1 MGHRLSKIYTRTGDE
16 GTTGMADGSR
26 VDKNTT
32 RIRTIGEVDELNACI
47 GLLLSEEITE
57 IITATLTNVQNSL
70 FDLGAE
76 LAVPGTVIISK
87 EDVMELENSL
97 DDLNRDLEP
106 LKEFILP
113 GGSRAA
119 ATCHL
124 ARTICRRAEREFVGL
139 SKEEETSPSSLMYL
153 NRLSDY
159 LFVAARTLNKY
170 AGNPDVLWESKPK
183 I

>member
-1 MGHRLSKIYTRTGDE
+1 
-16 GTTGMADGSR
+16 MADGSR
-26 VDKNTT
+26 VDKNSP
-32 RIRTIGEVDELNACI
+32 RIRTIGEIDELNACI
-47 GLLLSEEITE
+47 GLLLSEEIPET
-57 IITATLTNVQNSL
+57 ITATLTGVQNSL

-87 EDVMELENSL
+87 EDVAELENRL
-97 DDLNRDLEP
+97 DDLNLELEP

-124 ARTICRRAEREFVGL
+124 ARTICRRVEREFVGL
-139 SKEEETSPSSLMYL
+139 SAQEKTSPSSLQYL

-170 AGNPDVLWESKPK
+170 AGNPDVLWDPKPK
-183 I
+183 G